1 MSFKTEW
8 LRYGTDDRHSGF
20 LAVPE
25 RAAAPLPAVIVI
37 QEAWGVDPHIEDVAL
52 RLAKAGYAAL
62 APDLF
67 ADHGERPPHFGAR
80 PDGADQGL
88 RQLAP
93 RRRVGQPRGARRG
106 DGPPA
111 PSRRRSQVSETYRAL
126 FGGTLT
132 RLDTLVPKLVDAA
145 RFLRSEHPLTR
156 GAKVA
161 CVGFCMGGGLS
172 ALLAC
177 NDPILSGAAIFYGS
191 SPPADLVP
199 RIACPVTAFYGSLDQ
214 RINGGIPAFVDAMK
228 SAGKSFEHQMYE
240 GAPHGFFNDTRSTYD
255 VRAARDSFARFL
267 AFLQRTIAT

>member
-1 MSFKTEW
+1 MSFKTQW
-8 LRYGTDDRHSGF
+8 LRYGPDSRHSGF
-20 LAVPE
+20 LAFPE

-52 RLAKAGYAAL
+52 RVAKAGYAAL

-67 ADHGERPPHFGAR
+67 ADHGERPPHLSRERMETVKDFVNSLPPGVWANPAAR
-80 PDGADQGL
+80 DEAMGRLPE
-88 RQLAP
+88 P
-93 RRRVGQPRGARRG
+93 
-106 DGPPA
+106 
-111 PSRRRSQVSETYRAL
+111 RRSQVGESFGAL
-126 FGGTLT
+126 FGGALT
-132 RLDTLVPKLVDAA
+132 RLDAFVPKLMDAA

-177 NDPILSGAAIFYGS
+177 NDPELSGAAIFYGS

-199 RIACPVTAFYGSLDQ
+199 KIACPVTGFYGSLDQ
-214 RINGGIPAFVDAMK
+214 RINGGVPAFVDAMK
-228 SAGKSFEHQMYE
+228 AAGKSLEHQMYE
-240 GAPHGFFNDTRSTYD
+240 GAQHGFFNDTRATYHAGA
-255 VRAARDSFARFL
+255 VRDSFARFL

>member
-67 ADHGERPPHFGAR
+67 ADHGERPPHFARDRMELIKDFVNSLPPGAWAN
-80 PDGADQGL
+80 PA
-88 RQLAP
+88 
-93 RRRVGQPRGARRG
+93 ARDEAMARL
-106 DGPPA
+106 PEP
-111 PSRRRSQVSETYRAL
+111 RRSQVSETYRAL

-177 NDPILSGAAIFYGS
+177 NDPDLSGAAIFYGS